1 MNERDLEKMLKEEGF
16 SGIFIHRDSP
26 NAYYPDHTHS
36 GVTAH
41 IVLEGEITLSS
52 EGNTSTYRGGERFD
66 VPKGTVHSARI
77 GSSGCRYMIG
87 EK

>member
-1 MNERDLEKMLKEEGF
+1 MNERELENMLKDEGF
-16 SGIFIHRDSP
+16 SGIFIHRDRP
-26 NAYYPDHTHS
+26 DAYYPDHTHP

-52 EGNTSTYRGGERFD
+52 EGNIKTYRAGERFD
-66 VPKGTVHSARI
+66 VPRGSVHSARV